1 MRHLKSGRKL
11 GRNSSHRKAMY
22 RNMVTSLLTHGRI
35 RTTEAKAK
43 ELRSIADRVITL
55 GKRVPPSSLETLKG
69 SELDSARAKR
79 IHNIRRA
86 RKWVLDKAALGKV
99 FTEYAEHF
107 KERPGGYTRIYKTG
121 FRPGD
126 NAPMAV
132 IELVGLFDAP
142 EKPERFVK
150 EEASPA
156 QEEAPAVE
164 AAPEEA
170 AESEAVEEETA
181 AEDDDTAEPVAE
193 EDSSEDSSAEE

>member
-22 RNMVTSLLTHGRI
+22 RNMVTSLMAHGRI

-43 ELRSIADRVITL
+43 ELRGIADRVITL
-55 GKRVPPSSLETLKG
+55 GKRVPPSTLETLKG

-99 FTEYAEHF
+99 FSEYAEHF
-107 KERPGGYTRIYKTG
+107 KERPGGYTRLYKTG

-142 EKPERFVK
+142 EKPERYVK
-150 EEASPA
+150 EDASPA
-156 QEEAPAVE
+156 EEAAPAVE
-164 AAPEEA
+164 AAADEAEETA
-170 AESEAVEEETA
+170 AEETPAAEDAAAEETA
-181 AEDDDTAEPVAE
+181 AEDE
-193 EDSSEDSSAEE
+193 SSEG

>member
-22 RNMVTSLLTHGRI
+22 RNMVTSLMVHGRI

-43 ELRSIADRVITL
+43 ELRGIADRVITL
-55 GKRVPPSSLETLKG
+55 GKRVPPSTLETLKG

-99 FTEYAEHF
+99 FSEYAEHF
-107 KERPGGYTRIYKTG
+107 KERPGGYTRVYKTG

-132 IELVGLFDAP
+132 IELVGLFDSP
-142 EKPERFVK
+142 EKPERYVK
-150 EEASPA
+150 
-156 QEEAPAVE
+156 
-164 AAPEEA
+164 
-170 AESEAVEEETA
+170 T
-181 AEDDDTAEPVAE
+181 
-193 EDSSEDSSAEE
+193 EDSSAEEEAAPAIEAAPEADEAESADADSEEEVAVEEDSTEEDSGDE

>member
-22 RNMVTSLLTHGRI
+22 RNMVTSLMAHGRI

-43 ELRSIADRVITL
+43 ELRGIADRVITL
-55 GKRVPPSSLETLKG
+55 GKRVPPSTLETLKG

-99 FTEYAEHF
+99 FSEYAEHF

-121 FRPGD
+121 FRSGD

-142 EKPERFVK
+142 EKPERHVK
-150 EEASPA
+150 EEVSPA
-156 QEEAPAVE
+156 EEPAAPAVE
-164 AAPEEA
+164 AAADEAEEPA
-170 AESEAVEEETA
+170 ADET
-181 AEDDDTAEPVAE
+181 PVAE
-193 EDSSEDSSAEE
+193 EVAADEPAAEEESSEG